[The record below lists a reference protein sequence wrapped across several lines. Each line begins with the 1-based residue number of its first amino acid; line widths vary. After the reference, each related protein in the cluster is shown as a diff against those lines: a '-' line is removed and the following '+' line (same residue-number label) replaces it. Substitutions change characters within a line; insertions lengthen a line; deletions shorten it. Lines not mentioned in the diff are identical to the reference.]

1 MTKIKHNGEFL
12 DTGMKNPEPMPVG
25 ALRIGSVVVHPGKT
39 ANVPDWIAASRSHAV
54 KQWLKLGIIEIVDEY
69 DTSADDADASD
80 DDPETVEKKELIA
93 KLEAHGIRK
102 TLRTSLDNLRK
113 ALSEVEPSAP
123 VVKLPGL
130 S

>member
-25 ALRIGSVVVHPGKT
+25 ALRIGSVVVYPGKT
-39 ANVPDWIAASRSHAV
+39 VNVQDWAAASRSHAV
-54 KQWLKLGIIEIVDEY
+54 KQWLKLGIIEIVDE
-69 DTSADDADASD
+69 DDDAAADDVSD

-123 VVKLPGL
+123 VVNLPGL

>member
-12 DTGMKNPEPMPVG
+12 DTGMKNPEPQPVG
-25 ALRIGSVVVHPGKT
+25 ALRIGSVVVQPGKT

-69 DTSADDADASD
+69 DADDAPADE

-93 KLEAHGIRK
+93 KLEKHGIRK

-113 ALSEVEPSAP
+113 ALSEIEPSAP
-123 VVKLPGL
+123 VVNLPGL

>member
-39 ANVPDWIAASRSHAV
+39 VNVQDWAAASRSHAV
-54 KQWLKLGIIEIVDEY
+54 KQWLNLGIIEIVDE
-69 DTSADDADASD
+69 DDDAAADDVSD

-113 ALSEVEPSAP
+113 ALGEVEPSAP

>member
-12 DTGMKNPEPMPVG
+12 DTGMKNPEPQPVG

-39 ANVPDWIAASRSHAV
+39 VNVQDWAAASRSHAV
-54 KQWLKLGIIEIVDEY
+54 KQWLKLGIIEIADEY
-69 DTSADDADASD
+69 DADDAPADE

-93 KLEAHGIRK
+93 KLEKHGIRK

-113 ALSEVEPSAP
+113 ALDEVEPSAP

>member
-25 ALRIGSVVVHPGKT
+25 ALRIGSVVAYPGKT
-39 ANVPDWIAASRSHAV
+39 VNVQDWAAASRSHAV
-54 KQWLKLGIIEIVDEY
+54 KQWLKLGIIEIVDE
-69 DTSADDADASD
+69 DDDAAADDVSD

-93 KLEAHGIRK
+93 KLEKHGIRK

-123 VVKLPGL
+123 VVNLPGL

>member
-25 ALRIGSVVVHPGKT
+25 ALRIGSVVVYPGKT
-39 ANVPDWIAASRSHAV
+39 VNVQDWAAASRSHAV

-69 DTSADDADASD
+69 DADDAPADE

-113 ALSEVEPSAP
+113 ALGEVEPSAP
-123 VVKLPGL
+123 VVNLPGL

>member
-12 DTGMKNPEPMPVG
+12 DTGMKNPEPQPVG
-25 ALRIGSVVVHPGKT
+25 ALRIGNVVVYPGKT
-39 ANVPDWIAASRSHAV
+39 VNVQDWAAASRSHAV
-54 KQWLKLGIIEIVDEY
+54 KQWLKLGIIEIVDE
-69 DTSADDADASD
+69 DDDAAADDASD
-80 DDPETVEKKELIA
+80 DDPETSEKKELIA

>member
-12 DTGMKNPEPMPVG
+12 DTGMKNPEPQPVG

-39 ANVPDWIAASRSHAV
+39 ANVQDWAAASRSHAV
-54 KQWLKLGIIEIVDEY
+54 KQWLKLGIIEIVDED

>member
-25 ALRIGSVVVHPGKT
+25 ALRIGSVVAYPGKT
-39 ANVPDWIAASRSHAV
+39 VNVQDWAAASRSHAV

-69 DTSADDADASD
+69 DADDASADE

-93 KLEAHGIRK
+93 KLEKHGIRK

-123 VVKLPGL
+123 VVNLPGL

>member
-12 DTGMKNPEPMPVG
+12 DTGTKNPEPQPVG
-25 ALRIGSVVVHPGKT
+25 ALRIGNVVVHPGKT
-39 ANVPDWIAASRSHAV
+39 VNVLDWAAAARSHAV

-69 DTSADDADASD
+69 DADDAPADE

-113 ALSEVEPSAP
+113 ALGEVEPSAP

>member
-54 KQWLKLGIIEIVDEY
+54 KQWLKLGIIEIVDE
-69 DTSADDADASD
+69 DDDAAADDVSD
-80 DDPETVEKKELIA
+80 DDPETVEKKEIIA
-93 KLEAHGIRK
+93 KLEAHGIKK

-113 ALSEVEPSAP
+113 ALGEVEPSAP

>member
-12 DTGMKNPEPMPVG
+12 DTGTKNPEPMPVG

-54 KQWLKLGIIEIVDEY
+54 KQWLKLGIIEIVDE
-69 DTSADDADASD
+69 DDDAAADDVSD

-93 KLEAHGIRK
+93 KLEAHGIKK

-113 ALSEVEPSAP
+113 ALGEVEPSAP

>member
-25 ALRIGSVVVHPGKT
+25 ALRIGSVVVYPGKT
-39 ANVPDWIAASRSHAV
+39 VNVQDWAAASRSHAV

-69 DTSADDADASD
+69 DADDAPADE

-113 ALSEVEPSAP
+113 ALGEVEPSAP

>member
-25 ALRIGSVVVHPGKT
+25 ALRIGSVVVYPGKT
-39 ANVPDWIAASRSHAV
+39 VNVQDWAAASRSHAV
-54 KQWLKLGIIEIVDEY
+54 KQWLKLGIIEIVDE
-69 DTSADDADASD
+69 DDDAAADDVSD

-93 KLEAHGIRK
+93 KLEAHGIKK

-113 ALSEVEPSAP
+113 ALGEVEPSAP